1 MLVRFNITKN
11 DKKRKVCWTALV
23 GAVQEYRMQME
34 NLLIP
39 VIVDDFI
46 GTVEIRFGWVMVL
59 KGEIKKLKEFV
70 NKVELSDTN
79 NYKNSLIESVVG
91 LKGLSLMGETLK
103 SSRIPLL
110 MAMI

>member
-1 MLVRFNITKN
+1 MLARFNITKN
-11 DKKRKVCWTALV
+11 AKKRKVGWTALV

-46 GTVEIRFGWVMVL
+46 GTVEIRIGGVMME

-79 NYKNSLIESVVG
+79 KYKNSLIESVVG
-91 LKGLSLMGETLK
+91 LKGLHLVGETLK